1 MAEHTHVVQQIKIF
15 LMTKYPTFLG
25 TLLMKVFQAWQIYTI
40 FADWLR
46 VWYIVFACIANA

>member
-1 MAEHTHVVQQIKIF
+1 MAQ
-15 LMTKYPTFLG
+15 TKYPTFLG